1 MFFDRQRSAFRAG
14 EVNSDE
20 WDLANRGLYSAAF
33 NRGTRANGDSAS
45 AFGAWTTASGLQS
58 SAFGFQTDASGTKS
72 MAWGDVAQATG
83 TGATAFGTSTDA
95 RGDYATAWGY
105 YSAAN
110 GDYATA
116 FGYSTHATG
125 NYSTAFGG
133 YSIANNTYSYAI
145 GAYGNESYGQYSG
158 AIGNFTVVPFGV
170 DYSIVIGKGV
180 NSVTPLVAPSYDD
193 SLSIGFN
200 STIPTVFVAPGEGA
214 GTYGEVGIGTTT
226 PTEILDITNGNIRY
240 RTGAQDGYVLTSN
253 ATGVASWQD
262 LGSLA
267 ANGDNLGNHEAT
279 QNLDMSNFDITDVS
293 RIQSSSSL
301 ATGTTSFAFGRG
313 NTVAGNYS
321 ASFGNGNTVSA
332 PYSFASGRTN
342 SLSSVGGSEYNTAF
356 GWNNIV
362 AGDENFASGF
372 QNIINATG
380 TRDNVVFGSM
390 NTIGSSTF
398 ASLVTG
404 FENYVLAGS
413 YNFVTGHDNRATSA
427 NNISLLGE
435 YLQSSSSNTVVIGK
449 GNSTSDKL
457 IVSSSANSMHVGFNS
472 NTTTFYVGPGTG
484 GSTTGNVGIATTSPT
499 AKLDINGR
507 LRMRTGAANG
517 YVLGSDA
524 DGFATWVSPAGLS
537 GTGDNLGNHIA
548 TENLDMMGLDI
559 ENVGHIDVNTSSPN
573 PSASIDAE
581 GWAIIGDGALGVV
594 AIGNGAAASNTGT
607 KVVGLGF
614 NAAMNND
621 SQDVVA
627 IGDRAGRDNENYAV
641 NLIGSYV
648 GMYNNGGTVNA
659 MGYYSAYRNLGSVV
673 NALGFWS
680 ANDNEGNNV
689 NAFGSYSAGDNT
701 GDEVNAIG
709 SFAAQ
714 HNDGHYVT
722 AIGHDAAQYSN
733 GDYTNAIGY
742 SSGMYNNGQYVNAIG
757 YATAYANDGEFVDA
771 IGYTAAYN
779 NSGDY
784 VTALG
789 RNAALN
795 NTGNFVHAA
804 GWLTGQNNT
813 GDYNIF
819 IGYQAGDSHTSGSN
833 GIILGRDAEAAS
845 PSADGQLSI
854 GNTIYGNLENKE
866 IVIGLAKADPD
877 ATLEVNGSFL
887 LRDGSQADGYVLA
900 SDADGFA
907 SWVSPASL
915 SGGSEFTD
923 AGTFLRPS
931 DSSGAEDIVLGA
943 TSIASAD
950 MILSANGGAHF
961 NKQRVSGAT
970 FEVSTV
976 QNAHTLF
983 VQGATS
989 RIGVNADSP
998 SADLDIGGGIADFV
1012 DGTHDLL
1019 VKDDLEVDDTVYA
1032 TNVQAGNGNFSYVN
1046 AADKVLIDTT
1056 NGGTYALYVN
1066 GSSAVGAVGTRM
1078 AVQTITDAG
1087 FADFVTTSRG
1097 TGHQIINKWAVGST
1111 ANNRPAG
1118 NGGPNTFYIFQHTD
1132 QNDNANENYRFSIKD
1147 NGYVGINGFTASA
1160 LLDVGMG
1167 TANNIDGHDDLLVAD
1182 DLEVDGYIYGNGR
1195 YLVGVSGSVTSLDD
1209 LSDVNYNQATNG
1221 NFGLGLNTN
1230 TAASVQGRLVSVGTF
1245 ANQNASPT
1253 TSTSGGT
1260 NNTAVGYEAN
1270 RYVTTGSSNVAV
1282 GRAANRDSAGVSAH
1296 NTVIGNFALGDV
1308 QNSGGTNV
1316 NVENVVIGSSAATVN
1331 ANNIEQNVF
1340 IGNRTG
1346 YYTDGADRNVAV
1358 GYEALYSL
1366 ESFSKPGNGNI
1377 AVGYRAGRYM
1387 EGGDRNIVIGYGVDV
1402 QNTFSGNFTGSD
1414 NIIIGTGS
1422 AYQTSQLG
1430 SSTSNKVII
1439 ADLLDGYSDI
1449 LGAGSMT
1456 VRGDLIAGTTSSDN
1470 NRFHYDLSQRAMKW
1484 GYRPDATG
1492 QYSTAF
1498 GYDTN
1503 GNAYASTAFGYETKA
1518 GGFASL
1524 AYGNGSRAWGR
1535 IATAFGNGSVA
1546 ESDGGI
1552 AFGHY
1557 ARAVGENTIAI
1568 GSGLGSFG
1576 QAMQVLTDD
1585 TFGVGFRSTVPTL
1598 VVTAASG
1605 AVDSIGRVGI
1615 GTSTP
1620 QEMLHVTGNLRVDG
1634 EIIGDT
1640 QDITSTCT
1648 MNNDGMT
1655 KYSGGKLFFC
1665 NGENLSFESV
1675 PAETFHE
1682 GTTLV
1687 KIINNTSQYTNTTAT
1702 FDYSHGFST
1711 SDYDIFATV
1720 AINAVKGTFSSA
1732 STKAHAYIDNDDANG
1747 IVTASTVGVT
1757 VVAPAN
1763 ASIEGFVVTIHA
1775 VPKGATT
1782 IPSETY
1788 SWNTT
1793 SGTCELLSHGYRT
1806 VYCERDSDSA
1816 TVDDAFCSGSKP
1828 TGASCNVCSG
1838 RSGQY
1843 LSGISGRQ
1851 KNAANNSVITGLGDP
1866 SSQNFFWGVNGLPTR
1881 ATSGNTDNYVRD
1893 LTTAD
1898 KVCQDAFGTTSISVD
1913 PSLANLYE
1921 HTNASPGDNDQ
1932 WRWTGSVWSEHV
1944 AGAGGYNT
1952 HIKGLDCI
1960 CD

>member
-1 MFFDRQRSAFRAG
+1 
-14 EVNSDE
+14 
-20 WDLANRGLYSAAF
+20 
-33 NRGTRANGDSAS
+33 
-45 AFGAWTTASGLQS
+45 
-58 SAFGFQTDASGTKS
+58 
-72 MAWGDVAQATG
+72 
-83 TGATAFGTSTDA
+83 
-95 RGDYATAWGY
+95 
-105 YSAAN
+105 
-110 GDYATA
+110 
-116 FGYSTHATG
+116 
-125 NYSTAFGG
+125 
-133 YSIANNTYSYAI
+133 
-145 GAYGNESYGQYSG
+145 
-158 AIGNFTVVPFGV
+158 
-170 DYSIVIGKGV
+170 
-180 NSVTPLVAPSYDD
+180 
-193 SLSIGFN
+193 
-200 STIPTVFVAPGEGA
+200 
-214 GTYGEVGIGTTT
+214 
-226 PTEILDITNGNIRY
+226 
-240 RTGAQDGYVLTSN
+240 
-253 ATGVASWQD
+253 
-262 LGSLA
+262 
-267 ANGDNLGNHEAT
+267 
-279 QNLDMSNFDITDVS
+279 
-293 RIQSSSSL
+293 
-301 ATGTTSFAFGRG
+301 
-313 NTVAGNYS
+313 
-321 ASFGNGNTVSA
+321 
-332 PYSFASGRTN
+332 
-342 SLSSVGGSEYNTAF
+342 
-356 GWNNIV
+356 
-362 AGDENFASGF
+362 
-372 QNIINATG
+372 
-380 TRDNVVFGSM
+380 
-390 NTIGSSTF
+390 
-398 ASLVTG
+398 
-404 FENYVLAGS
+404 
-413 YNFVTGHDNRATSA
+413 
-427 NNISLLGE
+427 
-435 YLQSSSSNTVVIGK
+435 
-449 GNSTSDKL
+449 
-457 IVSSSANSMHVGFNS
+457 
-472 NTTTFYVGPGTG
+472 
-484 GSTTGNVGIATTSPT
+484 
-499 AKLDINGR
+499 
-507 LRMRTGAANG
+507 
-517 YVLGSDA
+517 
-524 DGFATWVSPAGLS
+524 
-537 GTGDNLGNHIA
+537 
-548 TENLDMMGLDI
+548 MMGLDI

-709 SFAAQ
+709 NFAAQ
-714 HNDGHYVT
+714 YNDGHYVT

-733 GDYTNAIGY
+733 GGYTNAIGY

-771 IGYTAAYN
+771 IGYSAAYN

-887 LRDGSQADGYVLA
+887 LRDGSQVDGYVLA
-900 SDADGFA
+900 SDAAGLA

-915 SGGSEFTD
+915 SGVSEFTD
-923 AGTFLRPS
+923 AGTFLRPA

-1209 LSDVNYNQATNG
+1209 LTDANYNQATNG

-1492 QYSTAF
+1492 EYSTAF

-1585 TFGVGFRSTVPTL
+1585 TFGVGFQSTVPTL

-1816 TVDDAFCSGSKP
+1816 PVGDAFCSGSKP

-1881 ATSGNTDNYVRD
+1881 ATSGNSDNYVRD

-1898 KVCQDAFGTTSISVD
+1898 KVCQDTFGTTSISVD
-1913 PSLANLYE
+1913 SSLANLYE
-1921 HTNASPGDNDQ
+1921 HTAASPGDNDQ
-1932 WRWTGSVWSEHV
+1932 WRWTGSVWTEHV
-1944 AGAGGYNT
+1944 AGAGGYIT
-1952 HIKGLDCI
+1952 YIKGLDCI